1 MDFMTALLL
10 VISLLIGIPFLVYVA
25 VKVGTI
31 AFLQGREQFFSEQK
45 KENRCN
51 GDKKREN

>member
-1 MDFMTALLL
+1 MDFFMAVLL

-31 AFLQGREQFFSEQK
+31 AFLQGRHQFFTEQK
-45 KENRCN
+45 KENHYDGN
-51 GDKKREN
+51 KKK